1 MATRASAVGFCSDS
15 RGAISIM
22 AALALPMMVGFAG
35 IAVDIGMVY
44 NQRDAL
50 QGSSDLAAL
59 AAVSDMATAE
69 ATVRRVLTANGLG
82 SASFTAI
89 AGRYSADSSVSPSA
103 RFVAGATPTNAV
115 AVSSSTTSPAY
126 FSRLFHLDDYTVT
139 ARSIATRDAV
149 AAFSITSE
157 LASVDN
163 PIVSSLTSAL
173 VGSPLSIGVLDS
185 NNLAKVTLTGGD
197 LSTALAGVAG
207 VGAATAP
214 LDRTYTLPKFLTAL
228 ANATTSASQ
237 FAAATVLR
245 RLAGDTA
252 SSTVTVKPSQ
262 LLSIPASGGLGVGS
276 PSAAFGLQA
285 DVLDLVNASVAPR
298 GQPNST
304 TVGLTIPGL
313 ASVSVEMLLQ
323 EPPQNSG
330 PIAAGRVGTIVRT
343 AQLKARIKVTLGN
356 SGGAPLKL
364 FNITLPIEIV
374 AAGGK
379 AELVALSCPSDSSAR
394 TATLKVTPGVA
405 KVEIAGWVGTL
416 AQASLDPSP
425 NKANIADVGY
435 LLGVPLLRVVGR
447 SDVSIVN
454 QTPQDVTF
462 NLDDVTKLRTKTVT
476 TNSFSN
482 SLATSLTNMQLD
494 VQLLGL
500 PLGPF
505 SLLPSALDATRAVG
519 TLITS
524 TGVTGPLDQL
534 ISGVLQTAGVQVGKA
549 TVRVTRIDCTSPR
562 LVG

>member
-173 VGSPLSIGVLDS
+173 VGSPLSIGVLDA

-207 VGAATAP
+207 VGAVTAP

-416 AQASLDPSP
+416 EQASLDPSP

-494 VQLLGL
+494 AQVLGL
-500 PLGPF
+500 PLGLF